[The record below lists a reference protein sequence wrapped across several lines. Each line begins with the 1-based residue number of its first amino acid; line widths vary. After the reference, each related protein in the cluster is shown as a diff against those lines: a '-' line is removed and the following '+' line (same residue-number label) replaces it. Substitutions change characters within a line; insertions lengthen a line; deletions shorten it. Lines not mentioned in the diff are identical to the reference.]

1 MNQTLDSKTENPGV
15 QGRAW
20 FGFAVAGIVLIVLLC
35 VSGRVVRELER
46 KPLLLLPMI
55 GALDNCLLSRAGE
68 ENAAGCAGH
77 PDSAMRLVNATLEQ
91 LGPRYSADGA
101 YEVGYTLN
109 VPLLRL
115 FRRDDQGA
123 WRIDSAVAKR
133 VANTIRDVDRPVL
146 LYLFSTHFGVGGE
159 MEAHLM
165 LDKSNVA
172 STVDGPLPKD
182 KYYHIDIF
190 PWSVA
195 RTDNELSLR
204 RQQAMEAVLEEVCRL
219 DYADRKKVKGVTVLG
234 EVHQLFPGFE
244 SGMGYDSQYRITDY
258 SDASR
263 IGFQAFLRNKFLSI
277 RALNEAM
284 GADYRDFSEVA
295 PPSLDIQRDRLARFH
310 EHIDA
315 YAAGVL
321 PVSGWVHAG
330 AADRSARAWVHVL
343 LNGLPLGR
351 VPVLQGRQDV
361 LAALPELGSAD
372 VGWRY
377 DIDFSTFTPGVYQID
392 VAVERED
399 GSLEHLGMRTV
410 GVGDRAQGALTIRPQ
425 HARPAWAERAETTR
439 FSIDTPQDHVS
450 VYFNPL
456 VSQWHA
462 YRQSQ
467 VTAYLQ
473 HHAAVVRRS
482 CLGREAIY
490 THQIVPFTN
499 PGWDASRFAIDD
511 SLGTGTGLSLGI
523 SLYGEPIYGTS
534 VLGWLKARRAL
545 HPSLANRAV
554 SRPYG
559 ITEFHPLRA
568 MAREDFRASLERHR
582 LEGARFVSFFLEPR
596 WAGGRIEP
604 GMNLFSF
611 DPDNKEYGSDA
622 LYGVIVDLLSSK
634 AIASQN

>member
-1 MNQTLDSKTENPGV
+1 MNHIVDKEAATTGVPGR
-15 QGRAW
+15 GR
-20 FGFAVAGIVLIVLLC
+20 FGIAFAGFVLFVLMGVGWAL
-35 VSGRVVRELER
+35 VHESGK

-55 GALDNCLLSRAGE
+55 GALNNCLLSQEGLD
-68 ENAAGCAGH
+68 NSKGCAGH
-77 PDSAMRLVNATLEQ
+77 PDSAVRLVKATLEQ
-91 LGPRYSADGA
+91 LGPERSSDGA
-101 YEVGYTLN
+101 YVVGYTLN
-109 VPLLRL
+109 VPLLRM
-115 FRRDDQGA
+115 FVRNERGD
-123 WRIDSAVAKR
+123 WKIDPAVASR

-165 LDKSNVA
+165 QDPANLA

-219 DYADRKKVKGVTVLG
+219 GHADRKKIMGVTVLG

-258 SDASR
+258 SQASR
-263 IGFQAFLRNKFLSI
+263 IGFSAFLRKKYLSI
-277 RALNEAM
+277 RAFNEAM
-284 GADYRDFSEVA
+284 GADYRDFFEVI
-295 PPSLDIQRDRLARFH
+295 PPSLDIRRDRLVRFH
-310 EHIDA
+310 DHIDA

-321 PVSGWVHAG
+321 PVSGWVHSGIAE
-330 AADRSARAWVHVL
+330 RAEQTWLHIL
-343 LNGLPLGR
+343 LNGAPLAR
-351 VPVLQGRQDV
+351 VPVRQGRQDV
-361 LAALPELGSAD
+361 LSALPELGSAD

-377 DIDFSTFTPGVYQID
+377 DIDFSTFTPGIYQID
-392 VAVERED
+392 VAMERKD

-410 GVGDRAQGALTIRPQ
+410 GVGDRKQSALTMRPQ
-425 HARPAWAERAETTR
+425 QTRPAWTGRTETTR
-439 FSIDTPQDHVS
+439 FSIDTPQDHAS

-473 HHAAVVRRS
+473 HYAGVVRRS
-482 CLGREAIY
+482 CLGGEAVY
-490 THQIVPFTN
+490 THQIVPFSN

-511 SLGTGTGLSLGI
+511 SLGTGTGMALGI
-523 SLYGEPIYGTS
+523 SLYGEPIYGTT
-534 VLGWLKARRAL
+534 VLGWLQARRAL
-545 HPSLANRAV
+545 HPALANQAG

-568 MAREDFRASLERHR
+568 MGREDMHAALERHR
-582 LEGARFVSFFLEPR
+582 FEGARFVSFFLEPR

-604 GMNLFSF
+604 GMNLFAF

-622 LYGVIVDLLSSK
+622 LYGAVADLLSSK
-634 AIASQN
+634 AAASHN